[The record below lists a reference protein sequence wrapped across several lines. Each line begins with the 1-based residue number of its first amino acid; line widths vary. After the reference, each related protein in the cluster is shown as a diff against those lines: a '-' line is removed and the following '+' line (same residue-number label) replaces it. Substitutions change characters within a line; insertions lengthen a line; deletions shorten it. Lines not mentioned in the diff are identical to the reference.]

1 MAAKVIPLKR
11 VVKKTTSPKDI
22 SRPDED
28 VAFQPIRCAIDWF
41 TLLYRA
47 VITHAAWKRLVEL
60 AGPGGRG
67 TLTFEH
73 EGEKLPCVL
82 RLLAGGSLVRIKG
95 PGFYAVVQNPI
106 NPPRDR
112 LGVTYPVEVQVQ
124 GTLLSRSTNGIA
136 TVRWCKA
143 AVETLLYKHEGATPE
158 ARAEHLREA
167 CFPGRFDIATDVA
180 VVADNPET
188 AQAWINREVFADGN
202 INTANDRISTRARK
216 PKGATEV
223 QENDNGAP
231 ILQRGKNSRGRR
243 RQASRMVG
251 EERSGR
257 TLYRGGSIVE
267 LCIYERGRKKDGD
280 WPTLESTLKTCG
292 WDGVSPVLRWEVR
305 HMRAWFRE
313 QVIYLGGVEWKR
325 ANALSVDDLLEH
337 ITDFARLGTTRFRH
351 VEAGTGRVRDRAS
364 SPYHDAVKAGLGLLE
379 SPEKAANLVMDVVAE
394 KRGAALEKA
403 ARRFGNAVADIM
415 AFTGLDYW
423 STVQAVA
430 KEQWDT
436 RAEELEARVLYQRQ
450 RYGLEDAPF
459 EVGDPGE
466 LKRWVGVALA
476 G

>member
-1 MAAKVIPLKR
+1 
-11 VVKKTTSPKDI
+11 
-22 SRPDED
+22 
-28 VAFQPIRCAIDWF
+28 
-41 TLLYRA
+41 
-47 VITHAAWKRLVEL
+47 
-60 AGPGGRG
+60 
-67 TLTFEH
+67 
-73 EGEKLPCVL
+73 
-82 RLLAGGSLVRIKG
+82 
-95 PGFYAVVQNPI
+95 
-106 NPPRDR
+106 
-112 LGVTYPVEVQVQ
+112 
-124 GTLLSRSTNGIA
+124 
-136 TVRWCKA
+136 
-143 AVETLLYKHEGATPE
+143 
-158 ARAEHLREA
+158 
-167 CFPGRFDIATDVA
+167 
-180 VVADNPET
+180 
-188 AQAWINREVFADGN
+188 
-202 INTANDRISTRARK
+202 
-216 PKGATEV
+216 
-223 QENDNGAP
+223 
-231 ILQRGKNSRGRR
+231 
-243 RQASRMVG
+243 
-251 EERSGR
+251 
-257 TLYRGGSIVE
+257 
-267 LCIYERGRKKDGD
+267 
-280 WPTLESTLKTCG
+280 
-292 WDGVSPVLRWEVR
+292 
-305 HMRAWFRE
+305 MRAWFRE